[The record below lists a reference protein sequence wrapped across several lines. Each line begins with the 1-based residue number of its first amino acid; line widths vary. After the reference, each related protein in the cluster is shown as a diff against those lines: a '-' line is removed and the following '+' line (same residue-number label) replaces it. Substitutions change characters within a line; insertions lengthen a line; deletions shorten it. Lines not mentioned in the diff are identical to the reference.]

1 MESWIIRQ
9 CRLTCRR
16 QVVAWA
22 VILLAGLGF
31 VVYNARY
38 VNNFFRGPFQLS
50 AIDLAQIDDANKAPR
65 YFVTVAGGKVTD
77 TGVQEFT
84 TETENG
90 VEKKSTYPS
99 AGFYAVQVGARL
111 LIVKSRSAPAGN
123 VSGELKPFDY
133 DLSNQLFTGVDS
145 NLDSTQCY
153 PFYLDT
159 QGFRTNGYGGIAIAV
174 LVIVLVVAFARPALS
189 RLRDIETHPAVK
201 RARLWGDPIG
211 ISVEAERE
219 FNGQVRYKAAGVVLT
234 DNFAFQK
241 SFFVFN
247 LYRFH
252 DLLWAYKK
260 VTQRRVN
267 FIPTGKSYSALL
279 HFYGGNMNF
288 MAKEK
293 RVEEVLQ
300 FCAGRAPWA
309 VIGYS
314 ADLNKLFTKQVKDFC
329 AAVEARRRDLAAK
342 PSQ

>member
-1 MESWIIRQ
+1 MEPWIVRQ

-16 QVVAWA
+16 QVVAWT

-50 AIDLAQIDDANKAPR
+50 ANDLAQIGDADKAPR
-65 YFVTVAGGKVTD
+65 YFVTVAGGKVAE

-84 TETENG
+84 RETEDG
-90 VEKKSTYPS
+90 VEKNKYVS
-99 AGFYAVQVGARL
+99 ADYYAVLVGDRL
-111 LIVKSRSAPAGN
+111 LIVRSPRAPAGSI
-123 VSGELKPFDY
+123 SGELKPYSY

-145 NLDSTQCY
+145 PLDSTQCY

-159 QGFRTNGYGGIAIAV
+159 QGFRTSGFWGIAVAA
-174 LVIVLVVAFARPALS
+174 LVIVLLFVFARPALM

-201 RARLWGDPIG
+201 RARQWGDPIG

-219 FNGQVRYKAAGVVLT
+219 FSGQVRYKALGIVLT
-234 DNFAFQK
+234 DNFAIQK
-241 SFFVFN
+241 AFFAFN
-247 LYRFH
+247 IYRFH

-279 HFYGGNMNF
+279 HFYGGNINF
-288 MAKEK
+288 MAKEQS
-293 RVEEVLQ
+293 VDEVLQ
-300 FCAGRAPWA
+300 WAAGRAPWA
-309 VIGYS
+309 IVGYT
-314 ADLNKLFTKQVKDFC
+314 ADLNKLFTKQVANFC
-329 AAVEARRRDLAAK
+329 AAIEARRRDLAAK
-342 PSQ
+342 SSA

>member
-1 MESWIIRQ
+1 MEPWIIRQ

-31 VVYNARY
+31 VCYNARY

-50 AIDLAQIDDANKAPR
+50 ANDLAQIDDADKAPR
-65 YFVTVAGGKVTD
+65 YFVTVAGGKIAEM
-77 TGVQEFT
+77 GVQEFE
-84 TETENG
+84 TETEDG
-90 VEKKSTYPS
+90 VEKKSAYPS
-99 AGFYAVQVGARL
+99 ATFYAVQVGNRL
-111 LIVKSRSAPAGN
+111 LVVKSPSAPRGN
-123 VSGELKPFDY
+123 ISGQLKPFYY
-133 DLSNQLFTGVDS
+133 DLSNDLFTGVDS
-145 NLDSTQCY
+145 PLDSTQCY

-159 QGFRTNGYGGIAIAV
+159 QGFRTSGYWGIAVAV
-174 LVIVLVVAFARPALS
+174 LVIVLLVALARPALL

-241 SFFVFN
+241 GFFAFN

-279 HFYGGNMNF
+279 HFYGGNINF

-293 RVEEVLQ
+293 QVEEVLQ
-300 FCAGRAPWA
+300 FAGARAPWA

-314 ADLNKLFTKQVKDFC
+314 AELNKLFTKQVANFC
-329 AAVEARRRDLAAK
+329 AAIEARRRDLAAK
-342 PSQ
+342 SSQ